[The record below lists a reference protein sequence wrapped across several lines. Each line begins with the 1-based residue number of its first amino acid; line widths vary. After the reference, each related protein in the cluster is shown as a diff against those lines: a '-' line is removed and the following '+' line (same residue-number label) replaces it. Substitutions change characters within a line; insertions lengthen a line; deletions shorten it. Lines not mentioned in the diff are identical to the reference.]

1 MFGKVKLAEISKRLP
16 ESGPKTPQ
24 IQTEPMSNGLAVCES
39 ERRHI
44 SPHTRI
50 FISREFCYNYRLRF
64 IRNGSFAV

>member
-44 SPHTRI
+44 SPHSGTHTHFHLPRI
-50 FISREFCYNYRLRF
+50 LL
-64 IRNGSFAV
+64 